1 MATTIEQ
8 AQLRQ
13 LAQGFSLLG
22 SGGGGSADLLEL
34 MLADDSTWPIGL
46 RTPDELDPAT
56 PCIAAAFVGS
66 TYLLTE
72 RIPDLDPFGSLVEAA
87 ERWTG
92 VRAEAVCSLEAA
104 GLNGLSPLLLARD
117 RVLVDA
123 DFMGRALPR
132 VDQLSLFVDRVPG
145 TVTVCS
151 SGADGIV
158 LVATDR
164 AADVE
169 HVVRG
174 AVVQAGG
181 VGPIIVAGF
190 TVGDLREHAILG
202 NHRRALDLG
211 AAFDSALASPL
222 PELAARLGGRMLGT
236 GRVTDVEASP
246 TDPHAST
253 IQLTDDRGEIS
264 RIIARSE
271 FLAFMRNGVV
281 EAATPEIIV
290 TLDSISRDILLVDGV
305 TASRHVAVLALPAPV
320 WWTERP
326 ERLTQVAPAAFGL
339 HGMESAA

>member
-1 MATTIEQ
+1 MVRTLEQ
-8 AQLRQ
+8 AQLTE
-13 LAQGFSLLG
+13 LARGFSLLG
-22 SGGGGSADLLEL
+22 SGGGGSTDLLEL
-34 MLADDSTWPIGL
+34 MIADAPLWPIDL
-46 RTPDELDPAT
+46 YAPDDLDPDT
-56 PCIAAAFVGS
+56 PCLAAAYVGS

-72 RIPDLDPFGSLVEAA
+72 RIPDLDPFVSLIAAA

-104 GLNGLSPLLLARD
+104 GMNGLTPLLLAAD
-117 RVLVDA
+117 RRIVDA

-132 VDQLSLFVDRVPG
+132 VDQVSLFADRVPG

-169 HVVRG
+169 HVVRS

-181 VGPIIVAGF
+181 VGPLVIAGF
-190 TVGDLREHAILG
+190 TVGELREHAILG
-202 NHRRALDLG
+202 NHSRALELG
-211 AAFDSALASPL
+211 AAFEAAATAPL
-222 PELAARLGGRMLGT
+222 SELAVRLGGRMLGT
-236 GRVTDVEASP
+236 GRVTGVEASP

-253 IQLTDDRGEIS
+253 IEISDDRGEIF
-264 RIIARSE
+264 RIIGRSE

-290 TLDSISRDILLVDGV
+290 TIDSISRDVLLVDGV
-305 TASRHVAVLALPAPV
+305 TFSRHVAVIALPAPA
-320 WWTERP
+320 WWMSTP
-326 ERLTQVAPAAFGL
+326 ERLRHVAPAAFGL
-339 HGMESAA
+339 DGLVPAA

>member
-8 AQLRQ
+8 AQLSE
-13 LAQGFSLLG
+13 LARGFSLLG
-22 SGGGGSADLLEL
+22 SGGGGSTDLLEL
-34 MLADDSTWPIGL
+34 MLADAPDWPVTL
-46 RTPDELDPAT
+46 HAPDELDPAT
-56 PCIAAAFVGS
+56 PCLAAAFVGS

-72 RIPDLDPFGSLVEAA
+72 RIPDLDPFGSLIEAA

-92 VRAEAVCSLEAA
+92 VRAGAVCSLEAA
-104 GLNGLSPLLLARD
+104 GLNGLSPMLLAGD
-117 RVLVDA
+117 RSFVDA

-132 VDQLSLFVDRVPG
+132 VDQLSLFVDSVPG

-169 HVVRG
+169 QVVRG

-181 VGPIIVAGF
+181 VGPIVVAGF

-202 NHRRALDLG
+202 NHRRALELG
-211 AAFDSALASPL
+211 SAFEAAASAPL
-222 PELAARLGGRMLGT
+222 PELAARLGGRMLGN

-253 IQLTDDRGEIS
+253 IELTDDRGEIS

-305 TASRHVAVLALPAPV
+305 AASRHVAVIALPAPE
-320 WWTERP
+320 WWMARP
-326 ERLTQVAPAAFGL
+326 ERLARVAPAAFGL
-339 HGMESAA
+339 DGLERAA